1 MRRLLPVIATLL
13 GLVVICTGTASAG
26 QAKAAEP
33 APLRTA
39 QSATRWL
46 HDRLFGSPAPAN
58 DAAAALARLGGS
70 RVLLKADSDGLRAS
84 MLDALRAEVRRL
96 LREARVPYSGLF
108 VRDGS
113 VEVKI
118 RESSDLPRA
127 VSALAATAGS
137 QASGAAVDVRDV
149 GEGLL
154 RLSPTQS
161 AVDDRLRGALDQAID
176 IIKRRTKEL
185 GIDAAG
191 VARDGPDR
199 LLVLFP
205 GVKDPARLATM
216 LSSRGQL
223 TFRLIDTST
232 SVDEARGG
240 GTSDSEVLY
249 DSKRKVPYV
258 VMKRVEM
265 DGRDM
270 LDAAPSFDQRTQD
283 PIVTFRFTAR
293 GTRDF
298 ARITG
303 DNVGR
308 PLAIVVDNA
317 VVAVPIIREPILG
330 GSGQI
335 SGGFKLEE
343 ANDLAILLR
352 TGMLPVNLVLVEQHT
367 VEAGQKD

>member
-1 MRRLLPVIATLL
+1 MRRFPPVATLL
-13 GLVVICTGTASAG
+13 WLVVICAGAAGPSA
-26 QAKAAEP
+26 AAEP
-33 APLRTA
+33 APLQTA
-39 QSATRWL
+39 QSAARWL

-70 RVLLKADSDGLRAS
+70 RVLLKADSDDLRAS
-84 MLDALRAEVRRL
+84 MLDALRAEVRGL
-96 LREARVPYSGLF
+96 LREARIPYSGLF

-127 VSALAATAGS
+127 VSALAATAGG

-154 RLSPTQS
+154 RLTPTQA

-191 VARDGPDR
+191 ALRDGPDR
-199 LLVLFP
+199 ILVLLP
-205 GVKDPARLATM
+205 GVKDPARLAIM

-232 SVDEARGG
+232 SVDEALHGG
-240 GTSDSEVLY
+240 GTSDSEVVY
-249 DSKRKVPYV
+249 GPKSKVPYV

-265 DGRDM
+265 DGREIVEAVPI
-270 LDAAPSFDQRTQD
+270 LDQRTQE
-283 PIVTFRFTAR
+283 PIVTFRFTPR

-308 PLAIVVDNA
+308 PLAIVLDNTVISA
-317 VVAVPIIREPILG
+317 PVIREPILG

-335 SGGFKLEE
+335 SGSFTLHE

-352 TGMLPVNLVLVEQHT
+352 AGMLPVKLILVEQHT
-367 VEAGQKD
+367 VEAEQKE

>member
-33 APLRTA
+33 APPQMA

-58 DAAAALARLGGS
+58 DAAAALARRGGS
-70 RVLLKADSDGLRAS
+70 RVLLKADSDDLRAS
-84 MLDALRAEVRRL
+84 MLDALRAETRGL

-127 VSALAATAGS
+127 LSALAATAGT

-185 GIDAAG
+185 GVDAAA
-191 VARDGPDR
+191 VQRDGPDR
-199 LLVLFP
+199 ILVLLP
-205 GVKDPARLATM
+205 GVKDPTRLAM
-216 LSSRGQL
+216 LSARGLL
-223 TFRLIDTST
+223 TFRLIDASI
-232 SVDEARGG
+232 SVDEALHGG
-240 GTSDSEVLY
+240 GTSDSEVVY
-249 DSKRKVPYV
+249 APKSKVPYV

-270 LDAAPSFDQRTQD
+270 LDAAPGFDQRTQD
-283 PIVTFRFTAR
+283 PIVNFRFTAR

-298 ARITG
+298 GRITG

-308 PLAIVVDNA
+308 PLAIVIDNA
-317 VVAVPIIREPILG
+317 VVATPVIREPILG

-335 SGGFKLEE
+335 SGGFTLEE

-352 TGMLPVNLVLVEQHT
+352 TGMLPVNLVLIEQHT
-367 VEAGQKD
+367 VEAGQKE